1 MVTVAPPVAPD
12 AAARVRS
19 ESGKIREA
27 ILPAAPVE
35 GLPLRRFTLEEY
47 HQLIDIGF
55 FNEDER
61 VELLAGVLVSM
72 SPIYP
77 PHANTV
83 DLLLY
88 VFSSLLTRAG
98 IRLRVQGPISIPELE
113 SEPEPDLVILRVSDV
128 DFTQRHP
135 YPQEVLLA
143 AEVSDSS
150 LTYDRTRKGAIYAQ
164 AGIPEYWIW
173 NLVDGSLEVYRD
185 PHTPASGDAVY
196 RTKSTFGRGES
207 VAPLAFPDFAVA
219 VDDVL
224 PSSGSIE

>member
-1 MVTVAPPVAPD
+1 MTAVAAPPVAPD
-12 AAARVRS
+12 TGARV
-19 ESGKIREA
+19 KKPMREV
-27 ILPAAPVE
+27 ILPAAWLE
-35 GLPLRRFTLEEY
+35 GLSLRRFTLDEY
-47 HQLIDIGF
+47 HRLIEIGF

-88 VFSSLLTRAG
+88 VFSSLLTHAG
-98 IRLRVQGPISIPELE
+98 TRLRVQGPISIPELE

-135 YPQEVLLA
+135 YPQEVLLV

-150 LTYDRTRKGAIYAQ
+150 LTYDRTRKGTIYAH
-164 AGIPEYWIW
+164 AGIPEFWIW
-173 NLVDGSLEVYRD
+173 NLVDDLLEVYRD

-196 RTKSTFGRGES
+196 QTKSTFHHGES
-207 VAPLAFPDFAVA
+207 VAPLAFPDFDVA
-219 VDDVL
+219 VDDIL
-224 PSSGSIE
+224 PSAASTV

>member
-1 MVTVAPPVAPD
+1 MAVAAAPVAPD

-27 ILPAAPVE
+27 ILPIAPVE

-47 HQLIDIGF
+47 HRLIEIGF
-55 FNEDER
+55 FNESER
-61 VELLAGVLVSM
+61 IELLAGVLVSM

-113 SEPEPDLVILRVSDV
+113 SEPEPALVILRVSDV
-128 DFTQRHP
+128 DFIQRHP

-150 LTYDRTRKGAIYAQ
+150 LTYDRTRKGAIYAH
-164 AGIPEYWIW
+164 AGISEYWIW
-173 NLVDGSLEVYRD
+173 NLVDDQLEVYRD

-196 RTKSTFGRGES
+196 QTKLTFHRGES
-207 VAPLAFPDFAVA
+207 VAPLAFPEFEVA
-219 VDDVL
+219 VDDIL
-224 PSSGSIE
+224 PSAGNAE